1 MITSK
6 TNKTVKL
13 IASLKQKKYRDET
26 GLYYAEG
33 FKMVAE
39 AKAAGKKIE
48 LIAATEEGAKKAGI
62 RETDEHAV
70 ILSDDVFAYVSDETT
85 PQGIL
90 ALIREDDAAEELPE
104 KPCVLLDGVSD
115 PGNVGTILRTCV
127 AAGAEDVFLVN
138 CADPYSPKAVRA
150 SMSGIFFA
158 KLRRKTKEETLKL
171 LAGIPMIVADMK
183 GENVFSF
190 RPPEKFCLV
199 IGNEANGVSD
209 EVRAAAAYT
218 VKIPMSAHSESLN
231 AGVSLAVMLYELTAG
246 KGLPLT
252 GGAE

>member
-171 LAGIPMIVADMK
+171 LAGISMIVADMK
-183 GENVFSF
+183 GENVFFF

-252 GGAE
+252 GVAE